1 MVRIK
6 YLEIILWDIKFHS
19 TLISK
24 NKSQLDIKNTKR
36 RGIKPIIAN
45 HYQIFVNENTTG
57 IQDKN
62 IVLTIVAKSFLTNI
76 IKFRKMKK
84 FLVLG
89 AFLAVAFVSC
99 KEKAVEAPVEA
110 APVEAA
116 PVETPAVDTTA
127 AMPADTTA
135 AQH

>member
-1 MVRIK
+1 LVRIK

-89 AFLAVAFVSC
+89 AFVSC